1 MWVLYPVAGI
11 ISLGI
16 ILPVG
21 YYTHVGYTTQTML
34 GIIPSDEFASG
45 YLLIELP
52 DNHLIIE
59 LPVNRVTC

>member
-21 YYTHVGYTTQTML
+21 YYTHVGYNTQTML
-34 GIIPSDEFASG
+34 GIIPSDEFASEG
-45 YLLIELP
+45 STELK
-52 DNHLIIE
+52 HE
-59 LPVNRVTC
+59 AACGS